1 MNLTKGKLS
10 KLFNTK
16 KQSHKKYNN
25 NKNKTKNNTFR
36 KKVYNNLAIKTL
48 KQIKYHKIKG
58 GGEKEQKV
66 MESVNTVIDYLTDK
80 IADKMKYDNT
90 SKNLGPQDGFNSI
103 NSVANT
109 MGQKTSTNSTDT
121 PLSTATPEVQPE
133 VIVQSADVVPEQVIP
148 ETVVAKPEQVTP
160 EVIVQP
166 EQVTPEQVT
175 PEVIAPEPEKEKEKE
190 QDNTST
196 TKLSKSKKRRNR
208 EAKSAVAK
216 SQTQGG
222 KKHKKTQKK
231 RKVKN
236 IIIKILN
243 KR

>member
-166 EQVTPEQVT
+166 EQVTPEVIVQPEQIT
-175 PEVIAPEPEKEKEKE
+175 P
-190 QDNTST
+190 
-196 TKLSKSKKRRNR
+196 
-208 EAKSAVAK
+208 
-216 SQTQGG
+216 
-222 KKHKKTQKK
+222 
-231 RKVKN
+231 
-236 IIIKILN
+236 
-243 KR
+243 